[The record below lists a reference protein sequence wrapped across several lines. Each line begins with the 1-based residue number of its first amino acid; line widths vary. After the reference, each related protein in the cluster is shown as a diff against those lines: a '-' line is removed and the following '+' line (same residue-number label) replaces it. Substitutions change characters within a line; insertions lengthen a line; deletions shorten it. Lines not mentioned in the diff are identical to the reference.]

1 MPLPFV
7 CCTIIRSKVPF
18 AKNSIIHEV
27 EQSVNK
33 MARTLIVNEFKI
45 NQGTKFKSLIRG
57 RQVYKNIRNPNKRE
71 KLLARLDDQGEA
83 LECNEYAIGIYKK
96 KGGDCNELVAH
107 EPTEVFCITSFELVM
122 ITMSKLKYMENE
134 NVN

>member
-1 MPLPFV
+1 
-7 CCTIIRSKVPF
+7 
-18 AKNSIIHEV
+18 
-27 EQSVNK
+27 

-96 KGGDCNELVAH
+96 KDGDCDELVGYAAAEILSLRYH
-107 EPTEVFCITSFELVM
+107 FLQNSNDNYVEAEILG
-122 ITMSKLKYMENE
+122 K
-134 NVN
+134 